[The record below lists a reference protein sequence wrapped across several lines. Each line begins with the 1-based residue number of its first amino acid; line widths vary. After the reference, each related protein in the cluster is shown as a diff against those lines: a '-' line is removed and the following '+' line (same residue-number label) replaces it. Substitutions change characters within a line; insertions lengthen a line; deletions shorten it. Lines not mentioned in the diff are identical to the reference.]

1 MVTARHI
8 ALGVVLVLG
17 FIFASQAADEPFP
30 TRRITLIVPF
40 GSGGA
45 TDQIG
50 RLLAQKMSA
59 GLNQPVVVEN
69 RPGAGGS
76 IGSLEVARAQA
87 NGYTLLLGTSSTH
100 GINPWI
106 YKLPYSVIK
115 DFSPVSML
123 ATTEYAV
130 SINPKIHPTI
140 NSIQQLTQLARS
152 RQITYGSAGNG
163 TTSHLGGALYTKLS
177 ETNFVHVPY
186 KTPASV
192 LTDLLGGQVDF
203 TVDNVSTVL
212 PHIKTGKLRALA
224 TTGKTRESVLAGT
237 PTMQESGVPGYELV
251 GWFVLLAPTGTP
263 EAVINRLNAEAVKAL
278 NQPDMREKLLA
289 DGNKPMPS
297 TPNEA
302 KSYLDAQLSQFKLA
316 VDAADAKIE

>member
-1 MVTARHI
+1 MIKVKLTA
-8 ALGVVLVLG
+8 LLFLLVSG
-17 FIFASQAADEPFP
+17 FSAVSLAADEIFP
-30 TRRITLIVPF
+30 SRRITLIVPF

-50 RLLAQKMSA
+50 RILAQKMSV
-59 GLNQPVVVEN
+59 GLNQAVVVEN

-76 IGSLEVARAQA
+76 IGSLEVARSTA

-106 YKLPYSVIK
+106 YKLPYNVAK
-115 DFSPVSML
+115 DFIPVSML

-130 SINPKIHPTI
+130 SINPKVHPTI
-140 NSIQQLTQLARS
+140 LSVQDLTQLTRT

-177 ETNFVHVPY
+177 GANFDHIPY

-203 TVDNVSTVL
+203 TVDNISTVL
-212 PHIKTGKLRALA
+212 PHVKSGKLRVLA
-224 TTGKTRESVLAGT
+224 TTGQTRESVLPDT
-237 PTMQESGVPGYELV
+237 PTMRESGVPGYELV
-251 GWFVLLAPTGTP
+251 GWFVLLAPAGTP
-263 EAVINRLNAEAVKAL
+263 DAVINKLNSEVVKAL
-278 NQPDMREKLLA
+278 NQPELRERLLS

-297 TPNEA
+297 SPNEA
-302 KSYLDAQLSQFKLA
+302 KAFIDAQLIQFKSA
-316 VDAADAKIE
+316 VEAANARIE